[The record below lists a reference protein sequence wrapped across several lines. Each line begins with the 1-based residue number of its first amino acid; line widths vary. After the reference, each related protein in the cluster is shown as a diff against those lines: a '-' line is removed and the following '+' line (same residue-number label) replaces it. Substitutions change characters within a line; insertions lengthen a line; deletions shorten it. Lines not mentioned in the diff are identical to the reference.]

1 MKMIAQI
8 LSWISL
14 VMLMVPSVLYLAG
27 KMSSLDQ
34 VKWVMLLATIL
45 LFISTPIWMWEEQGK

>member
-8 LSWISL
+8 ISWISL
-14 VMLMVPSVLYLAG
+14 VVLMVPSVLFLAG
-27 KMSSLDQ
+27 KMISLDQ

-45 LFISTPIWMWEEQGK
+45 WFVTAPIWMWKESK

>member
-14 VMLMVPSVLYLAG
+14 VVLIVPSVLFLAG

-34 VKWVMLLATIL
+34 VKWVMLLATIFWFVTASL
-45 LFISTPIWMWEEQGK
+45 WMWKESD

>member
-14 VMLMVPSVLYLAG
+14 VVLMVPSVLFLAG

-34 VKWVMLLATIL
+34 VKWVMLLATIFWFVTAPL
-45 LFISTPIWMWEEQGK
+45 WMWKGSD

>member
-14 VMLMVPSVLYLAG
+14 VVLIAPSVLFLAG

-45 LFISTPIWMWEEQGK
+45 WFVTAPLWMWKEND

>member
-8 LSWISL
+8 LSWTSL
-14 VMLMVPSVLYLAG
+14 VVLIVPSVLFLAG

-34 VKWVMLLATIL
+34 VKWVMLAATVFWFVTAPL
-45 LFISTPIWMWEEQGK
+45 WMWKEGQ

>member
-45 LFISTPIWMWEEQGK
+45 WFISTPIWMWEEQGK